1 MISWHFDVNMS
12 FFKNRRNQ
20 EQVDIWPGF
29 VDALSTVLLVF
40 IFVLVGFISSQIY
53 LSGIIFDKDSSLSD
67 LKERLS
73 SVCSLLDCEK
83 NKNQDL
89 TNQNADLTQQIENL
103 NDTVNVLKKMFSE
116 EEMKAKKE
124 HEVKVSLDEKIDQLT
139 EQLKNV
145 LTALAA
151 EKQTSEEQ
159 KNALEKIKKENI
171 KLNEL
176 SKMSSY
182 RSEFFDKMQNIIGKR
197 EGIKVVGDRFIFQ
210 SELFFDTASDVLSE
224 DGKDQVAELAEVIK
238 DIGSKIP
245 NKIRWILRVDGHT
258 DKRPISAGGRFKSNW
273 ELSAARA
280 ISVVKHLIEEG
291 VDPKHLVAAGFGEN
305 QPISNGESNE
315 DYAKNR
321 RIEFKLDER

>member
-1 MISWHFDVNMS
+1 MS
-12 FFKNRRNQ
+12 FFRNRRNQ

-53 LSGIIFDKDSSLSD
+53 LSGIIFDKDSNLSD
-67 LKERLS
+67 LKDRLS

-83 NKNQDL
+83 HKNANLTKENVDL
-89 TNQNADLTQQIENL
+89 TKQIENL
-103 NDTVNVLKKMFSE
+103 NDTVALLKKMFSE
-116 EEMKAKKE
+116 EELKRKQE

-139 EQLKNV
+139 TQLQEV
-145 LTALAA
+145 LAALAA
-151 EKQTSEEQ
+151 EKKTSEEQ
-159 KNALEKIKKENI
+159 KNALEKIKTENI

-182 RSEFFDKMQNIIGKR
+182 RSEFFDKMQNIVGKR

-210 SELFFDTASDVLSE
+210 SELFFDTASDKLSDE
-224 DGKDQVAELAEVIK
+224 GKEQVSELAEVIR

-245 NKIRWILRVDGHT
+245 PKIRWILRVDGHT
-258 DKRPISAGGRFKSNW
+258 DKRPISANGRFKSNW

-280 ISVVKHLIEEG
+280 ISVVKHLIDEG

-305 QPISNGESNE
+305 QPISSGETSE